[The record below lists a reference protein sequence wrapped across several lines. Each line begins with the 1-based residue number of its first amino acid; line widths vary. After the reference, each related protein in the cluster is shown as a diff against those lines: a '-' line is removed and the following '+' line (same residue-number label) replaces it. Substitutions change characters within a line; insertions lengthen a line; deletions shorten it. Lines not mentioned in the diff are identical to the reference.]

1 MKLITTLL
9 ASLALVASAT
19 AGTET
24 YSSKSAK
31 TVVPPPVPVGCDCFA
46 PGFALGIFGAGILP
60 DSEEDDA
67 LGGGVLAEYFFN
79 EYIGVQGSY
88 ALFATD
94 SEHHEYDAA
103 LVLRYPIKSI
113 CVAPYVMGG
122 AGYGAN
128 SDENWN
134 WFAGAGIEARIQSMN
149 CLGIFADGAYHW
161 GEDESGDFTIVRIG
175 VKFPL

>member
-1 MKLITTLL
+1 MKIITTLF
-9 ASLALVASAT
+9 AALVLAAT
-19 AGTET
+19 AHAGEVA
-24 YSSKSAK
+24 YSKNPKAP
-31 TVVPPPVPVGCDCFA
+31 VIPPPPAGCDCFG
-46 PGFALGIFGAGILP
+46 PGLSLGIFGAGILP

-79 EYIGVQGSY
+79 EYIGIQGSY

-103 LVLRYPIKSI
+103 LVLRYPITSI
-113 CVAPYVMGG
+113 CIAPYVMGG

-134 WFAGAGIEARIQSMN
+134 WFAGAGLEARFPEAN
-149 CLGIFADGAYHW
+149 CIGVFADGAYHW
-161 GEDESGDFTIVRIG
+161 GEDDSGDFTIVRIG
-175 VKFPL
+175 VKFSL

>member
-19 AGTET
+19 AGTT

-31 TVVPPPVPVGCDCFA
+31 AVVPPPAPVGCDCFG
-46 PGFALGIFGAGILP
+46 PGFALGIFGSGILP
-60 DSEEDDA
+60 DEDSADDA
-67 LGGGVLAEYFFN
+67 LGGGVLGEYFFN
-79 EYIGVQGSY
+79 EFIGVQGSY
-88 ALFATD
+88 GLYATD
-94 SEHHEYDAA
+94 SEHHEFDAA
-103 LVLRYPIKSI
+103 LVLRYPITSI

-134 WFAGAGIEARIQSMN
+134 WFAGAGIEARLSSVN

-161 GEDESGDFTIVRIG
+161 GDDDSADFTIVRIG
-175 VKFPL
+175 LKFPL